1 MSFLGV
7 LSGAAQTDVP
17 LLYTHDTI
25 VFPHAVVPVSAST
38 KLAVAAVDEA
48 MKGDR
53 RVVVALLKT
62 PGDERKAEI
71 EVQEIGTLVRIVQHV
86 RLPDGSLRLLV
97 EGERRVRIRKNVFKK
112 DHLEAVTESL
122 PDEPAGDAAK
132 AETEAAMKLVRRSF
146 SQYSDLMK
154 KIPPET
160 LAAAERASLGHEL
173 CDVIANALSL
183 KPERK
188 QDLLSP
194 LDPVERLEAVEAA
207 LEGEIE
213 LLNLQKKIGA
223 KVKNRIDKNQREY
236 FLQEQLKEINKELGR
251 DDEESETKELEKTLL
266 SKEPPEEVMEK
277 ARRELSRL
285 AKLQP
290 FSPEAGVL
298 RVYCEWLADLPWSA
312 KSQDNRDIEYARTV
326 LDEDHYGMEKP
337 KARILEFIAVRQLS
351 ERARGPILCLVGPPG
366 TGKTSLGRSVA
377 RALGRSF
384 VHFSLG
390 GVRDEAEIRGHRKT
404 YVGALPGKIIQS
416 MKKAA
421 TVNPVFLLDEI
432 DKMSSDF
439 RGDPASALLEVLD
452 PEQNASF
459 TDHYLEVPYD
469 LSNVMFI
476 TTANSLNGIP
486 YPLLDRME
494 VIEVPGYSEYEK
506 LEIAKKFIVPKQLSE
521 NGFGGSAVAIRD
533 EAILEIV
540 RHYTMESGVRNL
552 EREIA
557 HVVRKLAQ
565 EAVAEGCAA
574 DATKLASWSTTVTE
588 KRVGELLGRRVREG
602 DVMFKEARPGVAYGL
617 AWTEQGGSLLPVE
630 AATFEGDEGLI
641 LTGNLG
647 DVMKE
652 SARAALTYIR
662 SKAVSFGLG
671 EPDFRKKALHIHVP
685 EGAIPKDGPSAG
697 ITLAAAIVSALSGVS
712 LSPGHAMT
720 GEITLTGRVLPVGGV
735 KEKILAAHRN
745 KITTIILPAQNR
757 KDLDDLPKEVRESLR
772 FVYAENV
779 LDAMPE
785 LFPDAPFTKK
795 FLASKKQAAPVAS
808 TARRKASA
816 AAAQSPKKAGGKPR
830 NKPTA

>member
-1 MSFLGV
+1 MNLLGAF
-7 LSGAAQTDVP
+7 SGSAQTGIP
-17 LLYTHDTI
+17 LLYSRDTV
-25 VFPHAVVPVSAST
+25 VFPQAVVPLAAST
-38 KLAVAAVDEA
+38 KLAVAAVEEA
-48 MKGDR
+48 MQGDKH
-53 RVVVALLKT
+53 VVVALLKRQ
-62 PGDERKAEI
+62 GDEKKADI
-71 EVQEIGTLVRIVQHV
+71 EVHEIGTVARIVQQV
-86 RLPDGSLRLLV
+86 RLPDGSIRLLV
-97 EGERRVRIRKNVFKK
+97 EGERRVRIRKNAFKK
-112 DHLEAVTESL
+112 NHLDAVIEELSEPQPSTE
-122 PDEPAGDAAK
+122 AK
-132 AETEAAMKLVRRSF
+132 AEIDASMRLVRRSF
-146 SQYSDLMK
+146 GQYAELMK

-160 LAAAERASLGHEL
+160 LAATERAQGAHEI
-173 CDVIANALSL
+173 CDVIGNALPL
-183 KPERK
+183 KAEKR
-188 QDLLSP
+188 QELLA
-194 LDPVERLEAVEAA
+194 PVTAAERLETIEAA
-207 LEGEIE
+207 LQSEIE

-223 KVKNRIDKNQREY
+223 KVKNRIDRNQREY

-251 DDEESETKELEKTLL
+251 DDEESETKELERNLRAKD
-266 SKEPPEEVMEK
+266 PPQEILDK
-277 ARRELSRL
+277 AKRELSRL

-298 RVYCEWLADLPWSA
+298 RVYCEWLADLAWSN
-312 KSQDNRDIEYARTV
+312 KSLDNRDIAKAREV
-326 LDEDHYGMEKP
+326 LDEDHYGMKKP

-416 MKKAA
+416 MKKAG
-421 TVNPVFLLDEI
+421 TTNPVFLLDEI

-452 PEQNASF
+452 PEQNSAF
-459 TDHYLEVPYD
+459 TDHYLELPYD

-476 TTANSLNGIP
+476 TTANSLHGIP

-494 VIEVPGYSEYEK
+494 VIEIPGYSEYEK
-506 LEIAKKFIVPKQLSE
+506 LEIAKKFIIPKQIAE
-521 NGFGGSAVAIRD
+521 NGLGGSSVKFRD
-533 EAILEIV
+533 AAILEII

-565 EAVAEGCAA
+565 EAVEEGCAVEPE
-574 DATKLASWSTTVTE
+574 KLAAWSAIVTD
-588 KRVGELLGRRVREG
+588 KRVTDLLGRRLREG
-602 DVMFKEARPGVAYGL
+602 DVIFKEIRAGVAYGL

-630 AATFEGDEGLI
+630 AMSFAGDEGLI

-662 SKAVSFGLG
+662 SKAGAFGLT
-671 EPDFRKKALHIHVP
+671 EADFHKRALHVHVP

-697 ITLAAAIVSALSGVS
+697 ITLAASIISALTGIPLLTSR
-712 LSPGHAMT
+712 AMT

-745 KITTIILPAQNR
+745 KIETIILPALNE
-757 KDLDDLPKEVRESLR
+757 KDLDDLPKEVRSSLT
-772 FVYAENV
+772 FIFAENL
-779 LDAMPE
+779 LDLMPH
-785 LFPDAPFTKK
+785 LFPADAFIKAKK
-795 FLASKKQAAPVAS
+795 NTLPPAKPTVAG
-808 TARRKASA
+808 KAKSPR
-816 AAAQSPKKAGGKPR
+816 PKKP
-830 NKPTA
+830 